1 MEWVETTGRTVE
13 EALDAALDQLGVD
26 ADDVE
31 YEVLEEPKPGLFGKV
46 RVEARLRARV
56 RPMTPRVKEPRKSRD
71 AVVVESGVEAMIES
85 TPADRASIAPA
96 SKKPDPKKPDPKKP
110 DPKKAEVVKA
120 APKKVVRNTGPAPAT
135 VALSDDLQAVVEVAR
150 KFLAGLCEVLDLVV
164 EFEVLPIDERT
175 VQVGIVGQQLGFL
188 VGQGAK
194 TLEALQELTRTAVH
208 QALGDRGTRL
218 MLDVAGYRAKRR
230 SALEIFTQR
239 VGAEV
244 LQIRQQR
251 ALEPMS
257 AVDRKVVHDTIN
269 IMAGLSSS
277 SEGEEPNRYIVL
289 LPE

>member
-31 YEVLEEPKPGLFGKV
+31 YEVLEESKPGLFGKV
-46 RVEARLRARV
+46 RVEARVRARV
-56 RPMTPRVKEPRKSRD
+56 RPVTPRVKEPRKSRAA
-71 AVVVESGVEAMIES
+71 AVIESPVDAMIDS
-85 TPADRASIAPA
+85 APTNNVA
-96 SKKPDPKKPDPKKP
+96 KTSGSKKA
-110 DPKKAEVVKA
+110 DPKKAGVVKA
-120 APKKVVRNTGPAPAT
+120 DAVKAESVTSAPKKVVRKIVAPTAP
-135 VALSDDLQAVVEVAR
+135 VVLSDDLEAVVEVAR
-150 KFLAGLCEVLDLVV
+150 KFLAGLCDVLNLSV

-188 VGQGAK
+188 VGQSAK

-244 LQIRQQR
+244 LQVKQQR

-269 IMAGLSSS
+269 TMAGLSSS

>member
-13 EALDAALDQLGVD
+13 EALDAALDQLSVD

-56 RPMTPRVKEPRKSRD
+56 RPVTARVKEPRKSRD
-71 AVVVESGVEAMIES
+71 AAIVESAAEALNES
-85 TPADRASIAPA
+85 TPADRVSVAPA
-96 SKKPDPKKPDPKKP
+96 SKKPDPKKADPKKA

-120 APKKVVRNTGPAPAT
+120 APKKVVRKTGPAPAT

-269 IMAGLSSS
+269 TMAGLSSS

>member
-13 EALDAALDQLGVD
+13 EALDAALDQLSVD

-56 RPMTPRVKEPRKSRD
+56 RPVTARVKEPRKSRD
-71 AVVVESGVEAMIES
+71 AAIVESAVEALNES
-85 TPADRASIAPA
+85 TPAA
-96 SKKPDPKKPDPKKP
+96 SKKPDPKKA
-110 DPKKAEVVKA
+110 DPKKAEVVTA
-120 APKKVVRNTGPAPAT
+120 APKKVVRNTSPAPAT

-208 QALGDRGTRL
+208 QALGDLGTRL
-218 MLDVAGYRAKRR
+218 MLDVGGYRAKRR

-269 IMAGLSSS
+269 TMAGLSSS